1 MLCSQCGNKTKV
13 IDSRC
18 GDSNAKFGGQKQIR
32 DSVSWYTQDWVA
44 RRRRCSRCAS
54 VTLTVEILVSDLESG
69 AGVAVT
75 FLGFAPFL
83 VTALVFLTFGA
94 VFFFGGIGPPDTLV
108 KSITGYCDQW
118 FDTGGS
124 VPIEFLCLTHDLQ
137 EMTSALG
144 CVVWTTRSGRCV
156 PVL

>member
-1 MLCSQCGNKTKV
+1 MMWNMQVRSGVV
-13 IDSRC
+13 ILYCLVDRDPVGSL
-18 GDSNAKFGGQKQIR
+18 GADFTTAMAASNAASSVKLSVYSPVFVMSSICRFFGAG
-32 DSVSWYTQDWVA
+32 
-44 RRRRCSRCAS
+44 
-54 VTLTVEILVSDLESG
+54 G